1 MVLSKHTLSTA
12 ETLKS
17 GFPEITVPGLNVD
30 LPQLQDAFSDLNRMI
45 LPQAPDAS
53 FVPSMLR
60 DLTEIARSQL
70 LPAGVAAPAAS
81 HSVEAPVTIQV
92 NSPYASPEEVGR
104 SVYDLTQR
112 YLLRTM
118 KGVFA

>member
-1 MVLSKHTLSTA
+1 MK
-12 ETLKS
+12 
-17 GFPEITVPGLNVD
+17 
-30 LPQLQDAFSDLNRMI
+30 LPKAKDAG
-45 LPQAPDAS
+45 
-53 FVPSMLR
+53 FVPEMLR
-60 DLTEIARSQL
+60 ELTDVARSQF
-70 LPAGVAAPAAS
+70 LPAGVVAPAAS